1 MLRTVIQRAGRGRS
15 CVGALPLCPPHGG
28 PCPHALPPLLFRSHP
43 PYGCSSVPCLSR
55 RRVQHRQAG
64 PHADHRQV
72 QGRRQVRWDIPKQGG
87 RAKHSCPCQQQ
98 LGLGRIGQGALEGLP
113 TYFIPGTQSPKQDL
127 VAASAST
134 TAVLTPLA
142 ACMHVHSQAASGSAR
157 LRLRTLP
164 WGTPRWQR
172 QPSLPSRMPSERK
185 CEGGT

>member
-55 RRVQHRQAG
+55 RRVQHRQTG

-134 TAVLTPLA
+134 TAVLTPPRCMRACALA
-142 ACMHVHSQAASGSAR
+142 GGEWISTIEIENLAMGHPAVAEAAVVAI
-157 LRLRTLP
+157 P
-164 WGTPRWQR
+164 NA
-172 QPSLPSRMPSERK
+172 K
-185 CEGGT
+185 